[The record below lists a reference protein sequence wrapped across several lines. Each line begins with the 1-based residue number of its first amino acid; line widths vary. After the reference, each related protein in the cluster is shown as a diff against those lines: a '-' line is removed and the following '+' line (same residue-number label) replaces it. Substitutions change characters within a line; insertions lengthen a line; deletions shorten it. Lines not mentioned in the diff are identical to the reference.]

1 MTAAGDV
8 APTEDVTNE
17 AAESDAAAS
26 SERLW
31 EIDALRGVAI
41 IMMVIYHFTYD
52 LDQFGS
58 FDIGAN
64 TGNWQRF
71 ANLTAFMFVSLV
83 GVSLVLSYTRATAR
97 LADEW
102 SLAQKYLLRGVR
114 IFGYG
119 MLITVAV
126 WLFAPGGSIIFGIL
140 HLIGLSIIFAY
151 PFLRW
156 PKAALPVGAGLIVLG
171 IFMGYPRVDFPWL
184 VWLGFRPEGIGSMY
198 DYRPMIPWFGVAL
211 LGISAG
217 YLLYR
222 NGIRRFRFPDW
233 SHLGPVRWLSTTGR
247 YSLAIYLIHQPVILV
262 VLELTGVIDLGM
274 F

>member
-1 MTAAGDV
+1 MARRKKKTQSSGAG
-8 APTEDVTNE
+8 E
-17 AAESDAAAS
+17 AASAADQ
-26 SERLW
+26 RLW
-31 EIDALRGVAI
+31 EVDALRGVAI

-52 LDQFGS
+52 LDQFGN

-64 TGNWQRF
+64 DGNWQRF

-83 GVSLVLSYTRATAR
+83 GVSLVLSYSRATAR
-97 LADEW
+97 MADEW
-102 SLAQKYLLRGVR
+102 SLAQKYMLRGLR

-119 MLITVAV
+119 MIITVAI

-156 PKAALPVGAGLIVLG
+156 PVAAGVAGIGLIVLG
-171 IFMGYPRVDFPWL
+171 YFMGYPRVDFPWL
-184 VWLGFRPEGIGSMY
+184 VWLGFRPEGIGAMY
-198 DYRPMIPWFGVAL
+198 DYRPVIPWFGVAL

-222 NGIRRFRFPDW
+222 NGARRFSLPDW
-233 SHLGPVRWLSTTGR
+233 SHLTPVRWLAVAGQ
-247 YSLAIYLIHQPVILV
+247 YSLAIYLIHQPVILL
-262 VLELTGVIDLGM
+262 VLEVTGVIDMGL